1 MNDLLQRGPEIL
13 PGTPEYEWMSSVV
26 AKVAEYADRPTHWN
40 GKLYEQPGPVSGIY
54 QPDGSMTISREYV
67 LDPARP
73 AFTPEHTATS
83 NELSAAAG
91 ATHMAIF
98 QARLSLSELGDGTV
112 PGATPVGS
120 LEDLALENALA
131 DRFTARYGGRIAE
144 DLTDQPLS
152 MLGQSPA
159 FRAYTTATD
168 RLMNSVGG
176 VAGMGP
182 EKLRDLV
189 ESTGRPQRFNAIADA
204 ALDSQ
209 LGELVPE
216 SHRDQLRQDLT
227 GPLRRGL
234 RGLAMTEMSKLTD
247 PGSKQTWGERSAER
261 TVHEFI
267 GNLADVVDHY
277 ESWADENPGV
287 EAPALPDSVRDKFL
301 DREEKTQQIWADAGW
316 PAQQPVAGREQAYY
330 QQLPEQRYPDARRR
344 EIAELQR
351 FLWEHTAPS
360 QQGSTTVDASG
371 QPNNVRQIGSRKQE
385 RGVE

>member
-1 MNDLLQRGPEIL
+1 
-13 PGTPEYEWMSSVV
+13 
-26 AKVAEYADRPTHWN
+26 
-40 GKLYEQPGPVSGIY
+40 
-54 QPDGSMTISREYV
+54 
-67 LDPARP
+67 
-73 AFTPEHTATS
+73 
-83 NELSAAAG
+83 
-91 ATHMAIF
+91 
-98 QARLSLSELGDGTV
+98 
-112 PGATPVGS
+112 
-120 LEDLALENALA
+120 
-131 DRFTARYGGRIAE
+131 
-144 DLTDQPLS
+144 

-159 FRAYTTATD
+159 FPAYTTATD

-189 ESTGRPQRFNAIADA
+189 ESTERPQRFNAIADA

-234 RGLAMTEMSKLTD
+234 RGLTMTEMSELTH

-277 ESWADENPGV
+277 ESWAEQNPGV
-287 EAPALPDSVRDKFL
+287 DAPALPDSVREKFL

-330 QQLPEQRYPDARRR
+330 QQLPDQRYHRTHASERSPSCRGSCGSTPRRASRAVRQSMRADNRTTSGRSVRVSRSVVSSELPVLQRVQVGARR
-344 EIAELQR
+344 
-351 FLWEHTAPS
+351 TGGPS
-360 QQGSTTVDASG
+360 RS
-371 QPNNVRQIGSRKQE
+371 
-385 RGVE
+385 